1 VETPKVSYGY
11 RRESVVHPLSYNFQR
26 HGLKALLATPI
37 GEIGITSHL
46 VGPYNLAN
54 IMAAT
59 ATALGLGVSPEE
71 VTRGLADLPGVP
83 GRLQRLG
90 PSDGPSVFVDYAHT
104 PDALAQVL
112 AALSA
117 LDFARIITV
126 FGCGGDRDRT
136 KRPLMGQAAAQG
148 SQLAVV
154 TSDNP
159 RTEGPLAII
168 RDIEAGFEAMGYPR
182 LSLAAARRGEQGYV
196 VMPERREAIRL
207 AVDLAKRPD
216 AVLVAGK
223 GHEDYQI
230 WGEDKIHFDDREE
243 VLKAL
248 KEHRG

>member
-1 VETPKVSYGY
+1 
-11 RRESVVHPLSYNFQR
+11 
-26 HGLKALLATPI
+26 
-37 GEIGITSHL
+37 
-46 VGPYNLAN
+46 
-54 IMAAT
+54 
-59 ATALGLGVSPEE
+59 
-71 VTRGLADLPGVP
+71 
-83 GRLQRLG
+83 
-90 PSDGPSVFVDYAHT
+90 
-104 PDALAQVL
+104 
-112 AALSA
+112 
-117 LDFARIITV
+117 
-126 FGCGGDRDRT
+126 
-136 KRPLMGQAAAQG
+136 MGQAAAQG